1 MKESTRA
8 YKSQTD
14 ARVNSLRLENNQN
27 EGEVNNMIGEINLEI
42 RAVASS
48 SDERNIRIQV

>member
-27 EGEVNNMIGEINLEI
+27 EGEVNNKIGEINLEI